1 MKPSFTVRELDNK
14 KLLLL
19 FFNKITQTKPCIEMI
34 QLLLYQINWPAILD
48 LEGVGRDWTEFPYN
62 PSAVSQEFLVFS
74 SGFSCFNVK

>member
-1 MKPSFTVRELDNK
+1 
-14 KLLLL
+14 
-19 FFNKITQTKPCIEMI
+19 MI

-62 PSAVSQEFLVFS
+62 LSAVSQEFLVFS